1 MSGNKKS
8 GRNTK
13 LNKKILEKIVK
24 CIRNGCYASVA
35 AQYAGVSV
43 SAYFKWLARAKKENE
58 DGKSTIFVQF
68 LHAIKEAEA
77 EAEYRNVQVIQ
88 KAGLDKQDGEGRL
101 VKGSWQAS
109 AWYLERKHYD
119 RWGAK
124 QKIEHS
130 GSITNIDIKSLT
142 TEQLQKISQL
152 NTDDENID
160 EKINAIIAATD

>member
-1 MSGNKKS
+1 M

-13 LNKKILEKIVK
+13 LTKKVLEKIVK
-24 CIRNGCYASVA
+24 CIKNGSYACVA
-35 AQYAGVSV
+35 AQYAGIGETT
-43 SAYFKWLARAKKENE
+43 YFNWIARAKIESKE
-58 DGKSTIFVQF
+58 GKKTIFVQF
-68 LHAIKEAEA
+68 WEAIKEADA

-109 AWYLERKHYD
+109 AWYLERKHYG

-130 GSITNIDIKSLT
+130 GSITNIDIKNLT